1 MILLFPVVSQSL
13 PTFVGERAHAATDG
27 VADVV
32 VGGAVASLGTVLPKK
47 PLRTLKLAACACKAW
62 STLAPSVHLVAL
74 GPVVA
79 KALVDTVRSKSA
91 IGARL
96 GAVLAHQATRASALA
111 GYVVA
116 VGVVPTP
123 ALLAAALPVETSRAG
138 AGAVRTCQ
146 ARRANATS

>member
-1 MILLFPVVSQSL
+1 M
-13 PTFVGERAHAATDG
+13 
-27 VADVV
+27 V

-47 PLRTLKLAACACKAW
+47 PLRTLKLTACACEAR
-62 STLAPSVHLVAL
+62 STLASSVHLVAL

-96 GAVLAHQATRASALA
+96 GAVLAHQAARASALA

>member
-1 MILLFPVVSQSL
+1 M
-13 PTFVGERAHAATDG
+13 
-27 VADVV
+27 V

-47 PLRTLKLAACACKAW
+47 PLRTLKLTACACKAR

-96 GAVLAHQATRASALA
+96 GAVLAHQAARASALA